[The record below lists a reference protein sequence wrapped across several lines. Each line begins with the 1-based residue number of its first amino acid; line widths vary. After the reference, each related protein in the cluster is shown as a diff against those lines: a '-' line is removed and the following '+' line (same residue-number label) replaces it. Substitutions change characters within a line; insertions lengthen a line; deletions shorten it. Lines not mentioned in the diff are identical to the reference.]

1 MGRLAGIKAL
11 ITGAASGIGRETA
24 RQFVAEGAQV
34 VLVDR
39 DKAKLDAV
47 GSELGA
53 RTIVIDLGQKGVAEP
68 VLAEAV
74 EALGG
79 LDVLVNAAGILVRQP
94 FETIDEDLWQQLFDV
109 NLRGLAMMCRAALP
123 SLQASDQPAIVNI
136 ASFSALRPT
145 PGTSAYAATKAGVL
159 MFSRCL
165 AEEIAPVRVNVI
177 CPGIVDSG
185 MTEDFMSDPE
195 TRKEIAA
202 MNALNSVGQPA
213 DIAAACV
220 YLASP
225 EARYVNGTQLVV
237 DGGSA
242 YM

>member
-1 MGRLAGIKAL
+1 MGRLAGTKAL

-47 GSELGA
+47 GSELDA
-53 RTIVIDLGQKGVAEP
+53 RAIVIDLGQKSVAEP

-109 NLRGLAMMCRAALP
+109 NLRGLAMMCRAALA
-123 SLQASDQPAIVNI
+123 SLRASDHPAIVNI